1 MLLLLF
7 QNLSQFRTISFNF
20 NSIFWLISGIFLSI
34 FVSVVVDLTKRY
46 INRPILSFGKKDSIV
61 DKNYDIEYI
70 FIKNKGRNVAN
81 GCSAN
86 LTIENIEAESVVS
99 ASLEEVNEPMKIY
112 PEGDQLNAN
121 LPWASVDRI
130 SNKNLNR
137 GETAMLY
144 LFKSDKNNIIIP
156 SGLGWKTPTCLLSST
171 DAPYEGTLRITS
183 QNSIHIEREIIIG
196 ED

>member
-1 MLLLLF
+1 MLPFIL
-7 QNLSQFRTISFNF
+7 QNFSQFKTISFDF

-34 FVSVVVDLTKRY
+34 FVSIAVDLIKKY
-46 INRPILSFGKKDSIV
+46 INRPILSFKE
-61 DKNYDIEYI
+61 KNNIINKTYNTGYI
-70 FIKNKGRNVAN
+70 FIKNRGRNVAK

-99 ASLEEVNEPMKIY
+99 ASLEDVNEPMKTY

-121 LPWASVDRI
+121 LPWASVDRT

-144 LFKSDKNNIIIP
+144 LFKTGENNIIIP
-156 SGLGWKTPTCLLSST
+156 SELGWKTPTCVLSLT

-183 QNSIHIEREIIIG
+183 QDSTHIEKDIIIG
-196 ED
+196 EG